1 MSVPSKTVEFW
12 YDFASADSHPVA
24 QLIGRRAADA
34 GVAVVWRP
42 FRLEPIA
49 RRREE
54 VDERPFVDDRGERD
68 AIYWRNFVHACDL
81 AHVSGRRPSHH
92 PRDSIPAL
100 RAALACEAEGLDA
113 ATFVRAAFDANY
125 VRDWDIADPGVLG
138 EILVEIDYDAARVLE
153 RARALDI
160 RAQLDANTAE
170 ALRQEFYGA
179 PTLVTPDGELH
190 WGLDGLPTALRLAAQ
205 G

>member
-1 MSVPSKTVEFW
+1 MSVPARTVEFW

-34 GVAVVWRP
+34 HVAVRWRP
-42 FRLEPIA
+42 FRVAPVL

-54 VDERPFVDDRGERD
+54 REDMPPPGDDFQHAYWAQFVETCERAGVRGR
-68 AIYWRNFVHACDL
+68 H
-81 AHVSGRRPSHH
+81 PSHH

-100 RAALACEAEGLDA
+100 RCALACEAEGLDPA
-113 ATFVRAAFDANY
+113 AFVRAVFDANY
-125 VRDWDIADPGVLG
+125 VKDWDISDPTVLG
-138 EILVEIDYDAARVLE
+138 EILVEIDYDAARVLA
-153 RARALDI
+153 RARDLAI

-170 ALRQEFYGA
+170 ALRQEFYDA
-179 PTLVTPDGELH
+179 PTVVAPDGERH
-190 WGLDGLPTALRLAAQ
+190 WGLDGLPGALRDAAA